1 MGESIRSMADVKRLI
16 EAFGFLPF
24 FANGIAGFSIEE
36 HTPAELWY
44 NGTVDGKDDW
54 PVWDWKGPLIAS
66 GGCMYG
72 KLFQKKAGFVSE
84 KWIPDLVNV
93 RRAGTDFQERYEEGL
108 VYYKDKAVYETVR
121 MYGSLLTPHLKY
133 RCGYQKGG
141 STGFETVVTR
151 LQMQTDLCIADF
163 CYRVDKTGKE
173 YGWGIARYITPE
185 AQFSDAF
192 VRSAF
197 DRPPEE
203 SRERIYS
210 HLSALLPHATEK
222 QLLNIIG

>member
-1 MGESIRSMADVKRLI
+1 MNDMIRSMEDMQRLI
-16 EAFGFLPF
+16 QTYGFLPF

-36 HTPAELWY
+36 HTPAGLWY
-44 NGTVDGKDDW
+44 NGSVDGKDDW
-54 PVWDWKGPLIAS
+54 PVWDWKGPVITG

-72 KLFQKKAGFVSE
+72 KFFQKKAGFVSE
-84 KWIPDLVNV
+84 AWIPDLVNA
-93 RRAGTDFQERYEEGL
+93 RRAGMDFQERYEEGL
-108 VYYKDKAVYETVR
+108 VYYKDKALYETVR
-121 MYGSLLTPHLKY
+121 TYGTILTPHLKY
-133 RCGYQKGG
+133 QCNYRKGG
-141 STGFETVVTR
+141 NTGFETIVTR

-173 YGWGIARYITPE
+173 YGWGIACYTTPE

-197 DRPPEE
+197 DRTPEE
-203 SRERIYS
+203 SRARICE

-222 QLLNIIG
+222 QLLNMIG